1 LFEIKEKPKM
11 VERAYLVGVRQG
23 RMTLAEAEEH
33 LDELA
38 QLASTMGVPVV
49 GRQVVPIAR
58 IMPAYLV
65 GSGKAKEIKDECQSL
80 EVDVII
86 FDDDISPSQQ
96 RNWEKLTDIAV
107 IDRHEVIL
115 DIFAQRARTREA
127 RLQVQLARAEYSLP
141 RLRRAWT
148 HLERQRGGTGARGG
162 AGEMQ
167 METDQRIVVKQIA
180 SIKRQLAELRQRRG
194 TQRKQR
200 VIKPTPTASI
210 VGYTNAGKSTLLHL
224 LTGAEVLREDKLFA
238 TLDPTTRRIM
248 LPNNQ
253 ELLVTDTV
261 GFIRKLPHDL
271 VASFRA
277 TLEETAHADL
287 LIHVVDASHPQAR
300 QQIDATN
307 TVLEEIGASDKPTIL
322 ALNKIDRAQSTL
334 SAYEVQDLA
343 DRVIPI
349 SALRGEGIDALLE
362 ALAELLPTPIERLQL
377 RIPHDRSEL
386 VALLH
391 REGNVRQ
398 EIYDGDHIDM
408 EVDLPLRLH
417 HRVREFAK
425 E

>member
-1 LFEIKEKPKM
+1 MFEIKEKPKM